1 MPHMLWG
8 TTGSNPIFYFHTG
21 SETRY
26 FMKSTPI
33 KATVVDE
40 VIKAF
45 GIHPAGRSTIRELV
59 KIVNDIEGI
68 TGEEYIRMEMGV
80 PGLEPTFVGT
90 EAEMIALRKGVASKY
105 PNIEGI
111 RPLKEE
117 AARFIRLF
125 LDVKMDPMHCVP
137 TVGSMMGAMAAFMVV
152 NRSDHNRTGTLFL
165 DPGFPVHKQQCLVLG
180 HSYGSFDLYD
190 YRGEKLMAKME
201 EEIEKGQ
208 YSSILYSN
216 PNNPSWICLNEEEL
230 DVIGQISARYDL
242 TVIEDLA
249 YFGMDFRKDLSKPG
263 IPPFQ
268 ATVARYTDNYLLLI
282 SSSKAFSYA
291 GQRIGM
297 MVIAPRLFERRYPD
311 LKRYYSSDKF
321 GHAMIYGALYALSA
335 GASHTAQYA
344 LAAIFKA
351 VNDGTYNYI
360 NEVREYGEKAVIMK
374 TMFQKY
380 GFRIVYD
387 MDLDQPIADGFYFT
401 LSYPGFEGSQL
412 VEELLY
418 YGISAISL
426 EITGSTRTEGLRACV
441 SQVRRDQFPVLEGRL
456 KQFRKDHP
464 IPE

>member
-1 MPHMLWG
+1 
-8 TTGSNPIFYFHTG
+8 
-21 SETRY
+21 
-26 FMKSTPI
+26 MKPTPI
-33 KATVVDE
+33 PSEVVNE
-40 VIKAF
+40 VIDAF
-45 GIHPAGRSTIRELV
+45 GIHPAGRATIRELV

-80 PGLEPTFVGT
+80 PGLDPTFVGT
-90 EAEMIALRKGVASKY
+90 EAEMIALRQGVASKY

-111 RPLKEE
+111 APLKQE
-117 AARFIRLF
+117 AARFVKLF
-125 LDVKMDPMHCVP
+125 LNVDIEPKHCVP
-137 TVGSMMGAMAAFMVV
+137 SVGSMMGSMASFMVV
-152 NRSDHNRTGTLFL
+152 NRSDRNRTGTLFL
-165 DPGFPVHKQQCLVLG
+165 DPGFPVQKQQCLVLG
-180 HSYGSFDLYD
+180 HQYGSFDLYD
-190 YRGEKLMAKME
+190 FRGAKLRQKME

-230 DVIGQISARYDL
+230 MIIGELSVKHDI

-268 ATVARYTDNYLLLI
+268 PTVARYTDNYLLLI

-297 MVIAPRLFERRYPD
+297 MIMSPGLYERKYPD
-311 LKRYYSSDKF
+311 LKRYYSSEKF
-321 GHAMIYGALYALSA
+321 GHALIYGALYALSA
-335 GASHTAQYA
+335 GASHTVQYA

-351 VNDGTYNYI
+351 VNDGSYNYI
-360 NEVREYGEKAVIMK
+360 KEVREYGEKAAIMK
-374 TMFQKY
+374 ALFQKY
-380 GFRIVYD
+380 GFKIVYD
-387 MDLDQPIADGFYFT
+387 MDLDEPIADGFYFT

-426 EITGSTRTEGLRACV
+426 EITGSSRKEGLRACV
-441 SQVRRDQFPVLEGRL
+441 SQVRRDQFPVLEERL
-456 KQFRKDHP
+456 RLFSENHS
-464 IPE
+464 IPK

>member
-1 MPHMLWG
+1 M
-8 TTGSNPIFYFHTG
+8 
-21 SETRY
+21 R
-26 FMKSTPI
+26 STPI
-33 KATVVDE
+33 PSETVNE
-40 VIKAF
+40 VIDAF
-45 GIHPAGRSTIRELV
+45 GIHPAGKASIRELV

-68 TGEEYIRMEMGV
+68 TGQEYIRMEMGV
-80 PGLEPTFVGT
+80 PGLDPTFVGT

-111 RPLKEE
+111 PSLKTE
-117 AARFIRLF
+117 AARFVKLF
-125 LDVKMDPMHCVP
+125 MDVDVQPMHCVP
-137 TVGSMMGAMAAFMVV
+137 TVGSMMGGMASFMVV
-152 NRSDHNRTGTLFL
+152 NRSDKNRTGTLFL
-165 DPGFPVHKQQCLVLG
+165 DPGFPVQKQQCLVLG
-180 HSYGSFDLYD
+180 HQYGSFDLYD
-190 YRGEKLMAKME
+190 YRGSKLAEKMI
-201 EEIEKGQ
+201 EEIEKGH

-216 PNNPSWICLNEEEL
+216 PNNPSWICLDEEEL
-230 DVIGQISARYDL
+230 KIIGDISRKYDI

-249 YFGMDFRKDLSKPG
+249 YFGMDFRKDLSQPG

-268 ATVARYTDNYLLLI
+268 PSVARYADNYLLLI

-297 MVIAPRLFERRYPD
+297 MIISPELFERKYAD

-360 NEVREYGEKAVIMK
+360 QEVREYGKKAVIMK
-374 TMFQKY
+374 ALFQKY

-387 MDLDQPIADGFYFT
+387 KDKDEPIADGFYFT
-401 LSYPGFEGSQL
+401 LKYPGFEGPQL

-426 EITGSTRTEGLRACV
+426 GTTGSTRTEGLRACV
-441 SQVRRDQFPVLEGRL
+441 SQVRRDQFGDLEDRL
-456 KQFRKDHP
+456 RLFMRDHP